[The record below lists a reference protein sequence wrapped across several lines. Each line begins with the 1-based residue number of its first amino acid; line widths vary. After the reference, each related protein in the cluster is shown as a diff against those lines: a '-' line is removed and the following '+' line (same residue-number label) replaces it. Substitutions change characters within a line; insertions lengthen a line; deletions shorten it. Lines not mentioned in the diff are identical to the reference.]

1 MLKDSAQRV
10 QNALTRLGYP
20 YQVQEVKD
28 TAHTAEDAASALQC
42 EVGQIVKSLI
52 FQGAESHTPYL
63 LLVSGAN
70 RVDVTKVKTLVGEPV
85 KRAEPDWIKTLTG
98 FAIGGIPPIG
108 HNTAFRTIM
117 DERLL
122 QHARVWAA
130 AGHPHAVFP
139 CSPED
144 LIRMTKADV
153 ADIHQS

>member
-10 QNALTRLGYP
+10 QDALTRLGYP

-28 TAHTAEDAASALQC
+28 TTHTAEDAASALQC
-42 EVGQIVKSLI
+42 TVGQIVKSLI
-52 FQGAESHTPYL
+52 FQGAESRTPYL

-70 RVDVTKVKTLVGEPV
+70 RVDVTKVKILVGEPV
-85 KRAEPDWIKTLTG
+85 KRADPDWVKSFTG

-108 HNTAFRTIM
+108 HNTAIRTVI

-122 QHARVWAA
+122 QHAEVWAA
-130 AGHPHAVFP
+130 AGHPRAVFP
-139 CSPED
+139 CNPED
-144 LIRMTKADV
+144 LSRMTKADV